1 MAEERKTKA
10 MYFAEIR
17 EIIEATVNDQEQQS
31 ELLEFV
37 DGEMA
42 TIEKRREAAKARAE
56 KRKAES
62 DALTDRIYDILTDD
76 FVTLDEIMLDFE
88 NEEGVTKNKV
98 TARLGKLVK
107 AGKVEKE
114 SVRSEGK
121 NRMTYRRAA

>member
-31 ELLEFV
+31 ELLEFI

-42 TIEKRREAAKARAE
+42 IIEKRREAAKARAE
-56 KRKAES
+56 KKKAES